1 MASLSNPLKIAG
13 LFLVGA
19 VYLSTSANYLGDWSG
34 DAATYIL
41 LGKSLA
47 QGHGCQDPI
56 LPGSYPF
63 TKYPFLF
70 PAMLAPVIGFFGIDF
85 LAIRVEVAL
94 IALMAA
100 VAWYFYFRERLQT
113 AAGLGLA
120 LAFALHPYSV
130 SFITRTLSETPYLLW
145 TGISFWTFN
154 RWKKTGQGTCLA
166 TSLACAV
173 LAFFCRSAGVAL
185 FGALILGVV
194 LEPQLWSRKVMKI
207 PATLAVV
214 VVSLLAAA
222 GWSFYVLFHPTPV
235 VNYFQEMFQPVFA
248 GRSVNFAVLLERVQ
262 ANSWYYFSTISS
274 QLLPGLRP
282 GSAPSIIISGLLW
295 LLLAAG
301 AFRAARNRQL
311 LEVFYFAFSIAMVM
325 VWPCYLEF
333 RFLFPLLPLMLMF
346 GYESI
351 LLIARAMPSPNSAKA
366 FKYAS
371 FALFSGA
378 WLCYTCL
385 VLVSQHRPN
394 PFPPSAQS
402 MFGFSI
408 EKPVIDW
415 SKTFYAYHSP
425 KNLSYLGEFIAL
437 NQLAA
442 EIIPPQAVIASAKP
456 SDTALVTGHR
466 CVRLPI
472 AVNPLEAVL
481 YLESWNVD
489 YLIVDRFSPQ
499 TDLAITPLLEEH
511 PNLFEK
517 VAGLPGQISPGIYRF
532 RP

>member
-1 MASLSNPLKIAG
+1 
-13 LFLVGA
+13 
-19 VYLSTSANYLGDWSG
+19 
-34 DAATYIL
+34 
-41 LGKSLA
+41 
-47 QGHGCQDPI
+47 
-56 LPGSYPF
+56 
-63 TKYPFLF
+63 
-70 PAMLAPVIGFFGIDF
+70 
-85 LAIRVEVAL
+85 
-94 IALMAA
+94 
-100 VAWYFYFRERLQT
+100 
-113 AAGLGLA
+113 
-120 LAFALHPYSV
+120 
-130 SFITRTLSETPYLLW
+130 
-145 TGISFWTFN
+145 
-154 RWKKTGQGTCLA
+154 
-166 TSLACAV
+166 
-173 LAFFCRSAGVAL
+173 
-185 FGALILGVV
+185 
-194 LEPQLWSRKVMKI
+194 
-207 PATLAVV
+207 
-214 VVSLLAAA
+214 
-222 GWSFYVLFHPTPV
+222 
-235 VNYFQEMFQPVFA
+235 
-248 GRSVNFAVLLERVQ
+248 
-262 ANSWYYFSTISS
+262 
-274 QLLPGLRP
+274 
-282 GSAPSIIISGLLW
+282 
-295 LLLAAG
+295 
-301 AFRAARNRQL
+301 
-311 LEVFYFAFSIAMVM
+311 MVM

-402 MFGFSI
+402 MFGFSK

-425 KNLSYLGEFIAL
+425 KNLSCLGEFIAL